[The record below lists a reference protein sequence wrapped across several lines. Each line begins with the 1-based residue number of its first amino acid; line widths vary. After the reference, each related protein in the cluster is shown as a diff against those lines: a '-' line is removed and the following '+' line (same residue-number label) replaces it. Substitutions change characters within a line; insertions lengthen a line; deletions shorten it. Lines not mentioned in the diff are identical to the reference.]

1 METYEFIFRIVEIAL
16 QLVLVIFAG
25 LALSVWK
32 REVRGKDKYKLAREL
47 LAYIK
52 ELRFLIHSKNGSLHQ
67 IYLNDILVNEEKFY
81 SDQLSLI
88 ANEEIYFDYSIWGL
102 FNHLNVRADIFL
114 SAQIRTLLEELY
126 PSSGKKIGED
136 KSEYTYIQL
145 VGIESPQIRSIGD
158 ENNSTGGIY
167 QIHNK
172 ERLTIEQYFR
182 KWESL
187 IAELKKIA

>member
-32 REVRGKDKYKLAREL
+32 REVHGKDKYKLAREL

-81 SDQLSLI
+81 SDQLSLV
-88 ANEEIYFDYSIWGL
+88 ASEEIYFDYSIWGL

-114 SAQIRTLLEELY
+114 PAQIRTLLEELY
-126 PSSGKKIGED
+126 PSSGKKISDD

-145 VGIESPQIRSIGD
+145 AGVEPPQIKSIGD

-187 IAELKKIA
+187 IAEL